1 MILDA
6 LFKPD
11 VKQLDPT
18 GDSNFG
24 KQRIRSKTLFIRPV
38 SIISSRNSRRHIS
51 MSLKNLEVQNQLPLF
66 LYKKNST
73 ISVVKY
79 KLVAI

>member
-18 GDSNFG
+18 GDSTFG
-24 KQRIRSKTLFIRPV
+24 KQMIRSKTLFTRPV
-38 SIISSRNSRRHIS
+38 SIISSRNSRRHKS
-51 MSLKNLEVQNQLPLF
+51 MSFQR
-66 LYKKNST
+66 
-73 ISVVKY
+73 I
-79 KLVAI
+79 